1 MSQHIHDSNF
11 LSNLLSILRFDGP
24 DKFCREARTW
34 RFLHHP
40 PYSPVSTFAQFLQ
53 YFVSMIKQL
62 SIFHFHYSS
71 FERWLE
77 FWKCQMFHGFSSL
90 HTKYLI
96 LVFLY
101 HCQISQARG
110 KSKIIVIDMRDFSS
124 QSFRRDFVKISKFLC
139 VKARAWLKFNSCNKF
154 AKCSQRQR

>member
-1 MSQHIHDSNF
+1 MSQHVHDSNF

-40 PYSPVSTFAQFLQ
+40 PYSSISTFAQFLQ

-77 FWKCQMFHGFSSL
+77 FWKCEMFYGFSSL

-96 LVFLY
+96 FEMLLY
-101 HCQISQARG
+101 TLNRFSAHSYFF
-110 KSKIIVIDMRDFSS
+110 IIVKFHKLEKKVKYAWCFVSIFS
-124 QSFRRDFVKISKFLC
+124 
-139 VKARAWLKFNSCNKF
+139 
-154 AKCSQRQR
+154 